1 VRLATWPAKLDPA
14 RVNPEPLITRGEI
27 EAAFFALYDLL
38 EEVRTIRRWLEGEDG
53 EEVQEDLE

>member
-1 VRLATWPAKLDPA
+1 
-14 RVNPEPLITRGEI
+14 VNPEPLIARGEI